1 MSELVF
7 TKFEG
12 DSSKFINGVNKN
24 TPVFIYYGPKN
35 GIIDENLT
43 DFKDNNVDKANIE
56 FIKYKIK
63 AAQEEEDMQN
73 TIDWTKNSGKGQNK
87 FLEDKFKELR
97 KLNNE
102 ICDFIL
108 KNLNRMYW
116 RSKDINFGKGNDYTS
131 VRSTLDIKKILDV
144 IIPAAEELQKILKLE
159 IDKKYPSVLAAKALQ
174 NDINS
179 YNLDIVEKTGG
190 RLGKL
195 KK

>member
-7 TKFEG
+7 QKFKG
-12 DSSKFINGVNKN
+12 DSSDFINGVFKD
-24 TPVFIYYGPKN
+24 TPVFFYKGSTN
-35 GIIDENLT
+35 GIIDEKLT
-43 DFKDNNVDKANIE
+43 GFDPIDKANID
-56 FIKYKIK
+56 FIKYRIN
-63 AAQEEEDMQN
+63 AAQEEEDMNN
-73 TIDWTKNSGKGQNK
+73 TIQWTKNSGKGQNK
-87 FLEDKFKELR
+87 FLEDKFLELR

-116 RSKDINFGKGNDYTS
+116 RVKHPNLGSLSDTKS

-144 IIPAAEELQKILKLE
+144 IVPAAEELQKILKLE